1 MFDKELFMS
10 LCEKYN
16 VKFRD
21 TSWLDEENLNEKIT
35 KEDIDKMFAVILHND
50 EKEKG
55 ESDGQENDRIKQQ
68 TKRCGMGENH

>member
-55 ESDGQENDRIKQQ
+55 ESDGQENDRIKQ
-68 TKRCGMGENH
+68 